1 MDQLGILNI
10 QMCFFN
16 LQELMI
22 EKELHELGVKSDDEY
37 EEYLLNRKDEIDK
50 LTDIVQDTLKRLVI

>member
-22 EKELHELGVKSDDEY
+22 EKELHELGVKNDEEY
-37 EEYLLNRKDEIDK
+37 EEYLLSRRNEIDK
-50 LTDIVQDTLKRLVI
+50 LTDIVQDTLERLVV

>member
-22 EKELHELGVKSDDEY
+22 EKELHDLGVRTDDEY

-50 LTDIVQDTLKRLVI
+50 LTDIVQDTLQRLVI